1 MEIIKQK
8 TELHSQIS
16 IKHFQYQTGNVVHV
30 HTRTHVVS
38 MNGVCSFAPVLIC
51 SGQCSSGQGAP
62 ADRYPLVPWTLLVP
76 LVVLL
81 WCF

>member
-30 HTRTHVVS
+30 AHAH
-38 MNGVCSFAPVLIC
+38 M
-51 SGQCSSGQGAP
+51 
-62 ADRYPLVPWTLLVP
+62 
-76 LVVLL
+76 
-81 WCF
+81 